1 MMVFRDTDAVLRWA
15 YALPQQPICKV
26 SDAQRAMAGA
36 SATNKSADGD
46 LSIQDQHAQAAMI
59 RGHVESLP
67 ELLGAYGWAAYS
79 WEDSERR
86 TGNQLLSAHLAV
98 VTGVANGQMRFLLM
112 RRHIEFGQAR
122 CLSCERIAEKIGV
135 HKRTIQRY
143 EPKVKSAMETV
154 SADFFAALDP
164 YFAEARLIRP

>member
-1 MMVFRDTDAVLRWA
+1 MKVFRDTDAVLRWA
-15 YALPQQPICKV
+15 YAIAQQPICKV

-46 LSIQDQHAQAAMI
+46 LSIQDQHGQAAMI

-67 ELLGAYGWAAYS
+67 ELLSAYGWAAYS
-79 WEDSERR
+79 WEDSERK
-86 TGNQLLSAHLAV
+86 TGNHVLDTHLAAA
-98 VTGVANGQMRFLLM
+98 TGIVNRQMRFLLM
-112 RRHIEFGQAR
+112 RRTIEFGQTR

-143 EPKVKSAMETV
+143 EPKVKTAIDAVT
-154 SADFFAALDP
+154 ANFFEALDP
-164 YFAEARLIRP
+164 YFQRSGLIR

>member
-1 MMVFRDTDAVLRWA
+1 MKVFRDTDAVLRWA

-67 ELLGAYGWAAYS
+67 ELLSAYGWAAYS
-79 WEDSERR
+79 WEDHERKA
-86 TGNQLLSAHLAV
+86 GNHVLDGHLAAA
-98 VTGVANGQMRFLLM
+98 TGIVNRQMRFLLM
-112 RRHIEFGQAR
+112 RRSIEFGQAR

-135 HKRTIQRY
+135 HKRTVQRY
-143 EPKVKSAMETV
+143 EPSVKSAMQAVTTR
-154 SADFFAALDP
+154 FFDELDP
-164 YFAEARLIRP
+164 YFARAGLIP

>member
-1 MMVFRDTDAVLRWA
+1 MKVFRDTDAVLRWA

-46 LSIQDQHAQAAMI
+46 LSVQDQHAQAAMI

-67 ELLGAYGWAAYS
+67 ELLSAYAWAAYS
-79 WEDSERR
+79 WEDGERK
-86 TGNQLLSAHLAV
+86 TGNQVLDVHLATA
-98 VTGVANGQMRFLLM
+98 TGIMNRQMRFMLM
-112 RRHIEFGQAR
+112 RRSIEFGQSR
-122 CLSCERIAEKIGV
+122 CLSCERIAEKVGV

-143 EPKVKSAMETV
+143 EPAVKTAMQAITARLFDE
-154 SADFFAALDP
+154 LDP
-164 YFAEARLIRP
+164 YFVRAGLIR

>member
-1 MMVFRDTDAVLRWA
+1 MKAFRDTDAVLRWA

-46 LSIQDQHAQAAMI
+46 LTIQDQHAQAAMI
-59 RGHVESLP
+59 RGHVEGLP
-67 ELLGAYGWAAYS
+67 ELLSAYGWAAYS
-79 WEDSERR
+79 WEDRERKA
-86 TGNQLLSAHLAV
+86 GNHVLDNHLATS
-98 VTGVANGQMRFLLM
+98 TGIRNNRMRFLLM

-122 CLSCERIAEKIGV
+122 CMSCERIAEKIGV

-143 EPKVKSAMETV
+143 EPTVKSAMQAVT
-154 SADFFAALDP
+154 ARFFDELDP
-164 YFAEARLIRP
+164 YFARAGLITL

>member
-1 MMVFRDTDAVLRWA
+1 MKVFRDTDAVLRWA
-15 YALPQQPICKV
+15 YAIAQQPICKV

-46 LSIQDQHAQAAMI
+46 LSIQDQHGQAAMI

-67 ELLGAYGWAAYS
+67 ELLSAYGWAAYS

-86 TGNQLLSAHLAV
+86 TGNQVLSEHLATT
-98 VTGVANGQMRFLLM
+98 TGVVNGQMRFLLM
-112 RRHIEFGQAR
+112 RRHIELGQAR
-122 CLSCERIAEKIGV
+122 CMSCERIAEKVGV

-143 EPKVKSAMETV
+143 EPKINQAMGAV
-154 SADFFAALDP
+154 AGRFFDHLDP
-164 YFAEARLIRP
+164 YFKRSGLIR

>member
-1 MMVFRDTDAVLRWA
+1 MKVFRDTDAVLRWA

-36 SATNKSADGD
+36 SATNKGADGD

-79 WEDSERR
+79 WEEDERR
-86 TGNQLLSAHLAV
+86 AGNHALDQHLAAI
-98 VTGVANGQMRFLLM
+98 TGIRNNRMRFLLM
-112 RRHIEFGQAR
+112 RRTIEFGQTR
-122 CLSCERIAEKIGV
+122 CMSCERIAEKIGV

-143 EPKVKSAMETV
+143 EPTVKVALQAV
-154 SADFFAALDP
+154 AGRFFDELDP
-164 YFAEARLIRP
+164 YFARSGLIPR

>member
-1 MMVFRDTDAVLRWA
+1 MKVFRDTDAVLRWA
-15 YALPQQPICKV
+15 YAIAQQPICKV

-46 LSIQDQHAQAAMI
+46 LSIQDQHGQAAMI

-67 ELLGAYGWAAYS
+67 ELLSAYGWAAYS
-79 WEDSERR
+79 WEDSERK
-86 TGNQLLSAHLAV
+86 TGNHVLDAHLSAA
-98 VTGVANGQMRFLLM
+98 TGIVNRQMRFLLM
-112 RRHIEFGQAR
+112 RRTIEFGQER

-143 EPKVKSAMETV
+143 EPKVKTAMEAV
-154 SADFFAALDP
+154 AAQFFGALDP
-164 YFAEARLIRP
+164 YFQRSGLIR